1 MTMTTAEKTDRN
13 DQEDPVSPE
22 KVRRGRRT
30 ALLLFAI
37 GFGPMIFATI
47 MYYTGWLN
55 PAGHSNN
62 GELIQPP
69 APLGQMH
76 LEDASGEPLADR
88 FGPEAADPEWMMMVV
103 SGDCTADCEEL
114 LYRAR
119 QVNIALGKN
128 ANRVNRA
135 AWLGSVS
142 EDLSERWDDEYS
154 SMERLTISGGQSP
167 QWPTSISPDQEPRIL
182 LVDPFGNVVLHYGTE
197 HTGKDMLQDL
207 KHLLKLSQIG

>member
-1 MTMTTAEKTDRN
+1 MTTAEKMHQN
-13 DQEDPVSPE
+13 DQEDAVSPE

-69 APLGQMH
+69 APLAQMQ
-76 LEDASGEPLADR
+76 LEGANGKPLADR
-88 FGPEAADPEWMMMVV
+88 FGPEAVDPEWMMLVV

-128 ANRVNRA
+128 ANRVNRS

-142 EDLSERWDDEYS
+142 EDLGARWNDEYR
-154 SMERLTISGGQSP
+154 SMERLSIAGEGAP
-167 QWPTSISPDQEPRIL
+167 QWPVGISPEQAPRIL
-182 LVDPFGNVVLHYGTE
+182 LVDPFGNVIMHYGSE
-197 HTGKDMLQDL
+197 HTGKDMLKDL